1 MQTLP
6 VTTNPWWDSYRDAG
20 PHVVYHLCGVI
31 PGVDPEERLA
41 HIYVGVT
48 NDVRQRMR
56 AHSRKWWWA
65 LVVPEHS
72 EFLEYQ
78 ERKDAEA
85 CERDLIRMYQPEV
98 NRAGRLLV
106 VTTV

>member
-6 VTTNPWWDSYRDAG
+6 VTTKPWWDSYADAG
-20 PHVVYHLCGVI
+20 PHVVYHLCGLI
-31 PGVDPEERLA
+31 PEVDPEERLA

-56 AHSRKWWWA
+56 AHSRKWWWP
-65 LVVPEHS
+65 LVVPQWCEFTEH
-72 EFLEYQ
+72 Q
-78 ERKDAEA
+78 DRAAAEA
-85 CERDLIRMYQPEV
+85 HEREMIRWYQPEV